1 MLKLCL
7 SSIPPVAALNMAS
20 CCTKISIQ
28 ARYRL
33 EQNCILVIINHLLY
47 IQTIFLWYKVTNT
60 AFLHYSV
67 ILNAIVT
74 RRLSLDALATFSWSK
89 YRCCIFRFIY
99 LALEVSWNSIHY
111 CLLIISISKFVQQ
124 NMLILD
130 IVRKLINEFQKEA
143 IQSGFNAWASP
154 VKKVDFSK

>member
-1 MLKLCL
+1 MYL
-7 SSIPPVAALNMAS
+7 SYHKPSTVYTNH
-20 CCTKISIQ
+20 ISMIQ
-28 ARYRL
+28 S
-33 EQNCILVIINHLLY
+33 
-47 IQTIFLWYKVTNT
+47 YKHCVSS
-60 AFLHYSV
+60 LQCYSECYSDKE
-67 ILNAIVT
+67 A
-74 RRLSLDALATFSWSK
+74 SLDALATFSWSK

-130 IVRKLINEFQKEA
+130 IVRKLINDFQKEA

-154 VKKVDFSK
+154 VKNKVKTGANGIGIAFPATYPSIKKSLWY